1 MYNTHFFTL
10 RNDLVE
16 GYVYYTLE
24 HDQYY
29 FFLNNNLITGISKD
43 ESLLPNFETKF
54 ECFQNI

>member
-29 FFLNNNLITGISKD
+29 FFLNNHLITGISKD
-43 ESLLPNFETKF
+43 ERLLRNF
-54 ECFQNI
+54 